1 MHSITSAATKRKM
14 TSPESRCYKHRSLIR
29 IVGILKK
36 KKNKLYLTPNRQMY
50 NASHYHKITAIYT
63 HAHTWTHVHRHSS
76 YKQNNKLIITFGVGD
91 FHKDNT
97 VAIIEA
103 TYNIYFCLHLLF
115 LCSVIYMISTS
126 FEN

>member
-1 MHSITSAATKRKM
+1 MR
-14 TSPESRCYKHRSLIR
+14 
-29 IVGILKK
+29 
-36 KKNKLYLTPNRQMY
+36 YLTATPDG
-50 NASHYHKITAIYT
+50 K
-63 HAHTWTHVHRHSS
+63 
-76 YKQNNKLIITFGVGD
+76 KPKEEEGVGD

-126 FEN
+126 FENESLACT